1 MRQPTAIEAHEKGV
15 RGATQNSQRGQWGR
29 SPTVPDLPQL
39 PAKFTVATS
48 LEDVPVE
55 SVTVSR
61 KVYSPRPWENCTV
74 GVASS
79 PCRMAADGLPCGIV
93 HWYVKGFPSPEI
105 DIDPSN

>member
-1 MRQPTAIEAHEKGV
+1 MRQPTAIEAHEKGI

-29 SPTVPDLPQL
+29 SPTCTQL

-61 KVYSPRPWENCTV
+61 KVYTPRPWENWTV
-74 GVASS
+74 GVARS
-79 PCRMAADGLPCGIV
+79 PCRMAADGLPCNNLLGPAGGRCV
-93 HWYVKGFPSPEI
+93 
-105 DIDPSN
+105 